1 MLELRTYAM
10 RKMYY
15 IKIEIINFKTFFKKD
30 KIIKMCFVCIFKLS
44 NYLLSKTYK
53 LHKSVS
59 KATINN

>member
-1 MLELRTYAM
+1 M
-10 RKMYY
+10 RRMYY
-15 IKIEIINFKTFFKKD
+15 IKIEITNFKTFFKRD
-30 KIIKMCFVCIFKLS
+30 KIIEMCFVYISKLS